1 MGLAPKWTWAAC
13 CFAVLS
19 WWGVFAAVPGAELKA
34 DKPFDLTPGLEG
46 GDQRWPAA
54 AFGRDVYLVVWQE
67 GEAMAGVKD
76 TNILAARVSAD
87 GKPLDPKGFAVC
99 SAAGFQAYPMVA
111 FDGANFLVAWQD
123 YRNGR
128 DWDLYAARV
137 APDGRVLDADG
148 FAVAAVPGNQI
159 YPAVASDGKGS
170 SLIVWSDVRPGFQP
184 ELYQLYGTLV
194 RDGRPADAGG
204 RELSKAPFGLLRPW
218 IAWDGEGYG
227 IVASHNATGW
237 VPGQPWGVRVTPD
250 GQAGPWKIPGF
261 MAQTY
266 CLAAAPAAK
275 KAFVF
280 SNCRAEHGS
289 YCNWYHVMFVK
300 DPASGSGS
308 CFMVAGL
315 QDRFA
320 PRNDLRCAAV
330 FDGKNFVAVVEQV
343 PEVTDGYRDHKP
355 VNVKLVASRFSAD
368 DGMPLDLGGCAV
380 SASNKGDLRA
390 VVHSAEFKQA
400 VEKKLTGVTAAAE
413 PGVQLRH
420 PALAS
425 SGDGRSLLVY
435 SRRGGPGR
443 FKINGVLQSE

>member
-1 MGLAPKWTWAAC
+1 MLSASERAYAFILAAC
-13 CFAVLS
+13 LAGS
-19 WWGVFAAVPGAELKA
+19 ISAAAPGSELKA
-34 DKPFDLTPGLEG
+34 DRPFDITPGLEG
-46 GDQRWPAA
+46 GDQRWPDV
-54 AFGRDVYLVVWQE
+54 AFGKGVYLVVWQE

-76 TNILAARVSAD
+76 TNISAARVSAD
-87 GKPLDPKGFAVC
+87 GKPLDQQGFAVC

-137 APDGRVLDADG
+137 SPDGKVLDADG
-148 FAVAAVPGNQI
+148 FAVAAAPGNQI

-194 RDGRPADAGG
+194 RDGKPAEAGG
-204 RELSKAPFGLLRPW
+204 RELSKAPFGLLRPYA
-218 IAWDGEGYG
+218 AWDGEGYG
-227 IVASHNATGW
+227 IVASHNTTGW
-237 VPGQPWGVRVTPD
+237 SPGQPWSVRVSPD

-266 CLAAAPAAK
+266 CFAAAPVVK
-275 KAFVF
+275 KAFAF
-280 SNCRAEHGS
+280 SNGRGEHGS
-289 YCNWYHVMFVK
+289 YNNWYHAVFVK
-300 DPASGSGS
+300 DPATGAGS
-308 CFMVAGL
+308 CAMVAGL

-320 PRNDLRCAAV
+320 PRNDMRCAAA

-343 PEVTDGYRDHKP
+343 PELAGTDNRDHKP
-355 VNVKLVASRFSAD
+355 VSVKMVASRFSIE

-380 SASNKGDLRA
+380 QASNKGDLRA
-390 VVHSAEFKQA
+390 VVHSAEYKQA
-400 VEKKLTGVTAAAE
+400 AEKKLAGVTVAAE

-435 SRRGGPGR
+435 SRRGGPGK
-443 FKINGVLQSE
+443 FNINGVLLSE